1 MYKYSDGYCSE
12 FQQVDCRD
20 KNRGRNKLT
29 YQCGCW
35 RLKTMS
41 VDHYQGYSPI
51 ELKSEGSCKINY
63 YCL

>member
-35 RLKTMS
+35 RLKMS
-41 VDHYQGYSPI
+41 VDHSQGYSPI
-51 ELKSEGSCKINY
+51 ELKSEGS
-63 YCL
+63 